1 MERRADS
8 RTWAHAIVVSRLM
21 HGKLVEPTKFFAFL
35 GPRRAQ
41 SPEEQLALV
50 EQLNA
55 AFGGEDLRQKP

>member
-1 MERRADS
+1 
-8 RTWAHAIVVSRLM
+8 M

-35 GPRRAQ
+35 GPRRQQ